1 MIKRSFSLILRYAS
15 FLSVAIASTMML
27 VRYHV
32 VHQIYCVQYIFF
44 LLLFSCT
51 IQLARKSSIATDL
64 LLIFAYV
71 LCIIY
76 SVFIFFL
83 VNN

>member
-1 MIKRSFSLILRYAS
+1 MTKRSFSLILRYAS
-15 FLSVAIASTMML
+15 FLSVAIASIMML
-27 VRYHV
+27 VRYRV
-32 VHQIYCVQYIFF
+32 VHQIYGVQYIFF
-44 LLLFSCT
+44 LLLFSCM